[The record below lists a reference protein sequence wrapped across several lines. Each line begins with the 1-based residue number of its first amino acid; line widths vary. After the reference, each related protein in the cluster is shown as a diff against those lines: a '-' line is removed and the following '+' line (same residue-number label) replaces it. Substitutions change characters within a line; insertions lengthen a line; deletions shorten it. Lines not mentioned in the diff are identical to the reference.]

1 MSYLILILG
10 DFVLGDIIIG
20 DFVLWDF
27 VQKCFCPRG
36 LCPRGFCPRG
46 FCPRF
51 IDKCNYKTRE
61 AVRNN
66 LSLEDGKPFKEIMGE
81 ILNTIVD
88 HLETI
93 FTNSNPRLS
102 QMREVSVELSHVYP
116 VMFHRQACK

>member
-10 DFVLGDIIIG
+10 DFVLGDFILG

-51 IDKCNYKTRE
+51 SSITCKK
-61 AVRNN
+61 ASSFP
-66 LSLEDGKPFKEIMGE
+66 LSKEDVELDETKEDGDLKPK
-81 ILNTIVD
+81 
-88 HLETI
+88 
-93 FTNSNPRLS
+93 P
-102 QMREVSVELSHVYP
+102 
-116 VMFHRQACK
+116 